1 MSTITYE
8 DGQVYVAVTKKCWR
22 YASEESYKILSG
34 PKTLVTSQRFADNEL
49 RTDEFYL
56 IPTTNNQY
64 TFRMQEAQQSSRD
77 SWVNGSW
84 VSVAGI
90 YGNIVFK
97 GFMVEKRDENFAI
110 SLYYPIMKTQEWK
123 TFASASSIALDWTG
137 LNFGDSNWATT
148 TMGSAPAM
156 SGTQYFRK
164 TFTGIANMAAYE
176 YRFNYRYGIIAYV
189 NGKEIFR
196 DHMPASAVT
205 PSSPSSGSSS
215 AYEYH
220 SIIRSAGEVIVG
232 TNVLAVELHFP
243 AAGENAVDFDAFV
256 AALASS
262 NPLTSTDHCFVYP
275 YTTTVTGMGDY
286 SSTAFDWEKGLPIN
300 SEESELPVTL
310 NYELSGPVALINGL
324 RIWPSGSPLNAPG
337 TFTLEGSTGTGVWTP
352 ILDMA
357 GVTYESSKYKI
368 ANSYFTQNAFT
379 SYRLKIS
386 TIAGDTWLRLLEAQ
400 PVVCN
405 TSPPTSMVFEPASY
419 THYAYY
425 QQVSIRPT
433 LRELSNCSIQ
443 PALPAGLTLD
453 STTCTVSG
461 KATVTLPNTTF
472 TMTSVMLGQNIP
484 GTFTLE
490 ISECSDSIVEF
501 LRTYKSNAVYETFSV
516 KDVAS
521 QQVVLSVTSGQT
533 FSQDW
538 SATLCL
544 TGSKYEIDMGFTNC
558 NYWSSG
564 SFLYVK
570 APFLHDEYETI
581 ARVRLDDKLGLS
593 TNLIINA
600 QWSVAPHATWQYK
613 MGEVPANWQT
623 ASGWESAS
631 MGNFPASSNQIQLYK
646 KAFTVASL
654 DDVAGFVISLRY
666 VYGCI
671 VYMNGVEVFRN
682 GVNGDLTASSIGL
695 NTYANLLYHQISL
708 PVKTLAIG
716 ETPAVTYLQQG
727 SNTIAVAIVAQIA
740 SQTTSVF
747 DCAVRVMGAA
757 YASRMFDT
765 TVSSTGING
774 SPNLIT
780 EHYYDSTMT
789 SSTCSSNY
797 WTVSF
802 NNDRREWISSMSI
815 YLHYTQGLQQPTQFV
830 LKARNTNLEAWTT
843 LKNVTG
849 MTWSLVGEKKKIWIE
864 NNKPYNQYRLEDI
877 ATGSETDCVWRIS
890 AIDIAMD
897 LIPATVPEL
906 TYSTPIVINKD
917 VEMGEVYP
925 NSEYYF
931 DFIVTPALPTG
942 IVIDPNTGKISG
954 TATAELPATTYSITA
969 KKVGGGYSTATITLS
984 VEICT
989 GAKGLITLVVR
1000 TDNRHHEGSY
1010 KLYQGKDTTGQ
1021 VIQSNNGFKVPS
1033 GLNYGDFCMPYGIY
1047 TVEVLDSQK
1056 YGWRGPVGWWL
1067 TVDQGAMIIDV
1078 GQMPKG
1084 VASVSTSFSSLIPF
1098 QINYSD
1104 WKLYNNE
1111 GGVGENW
1118 NAVRFDDG
1126 EWQMAKAAAMG
1137 NHMATTAYIRHVV
1150 QVPSLRD
1157 YHVLNVRVKYTG
1169 GLAVYFNGRLVARFN
1184 LEDEFDKSTEATTVH
1199 DASVFSKFH
1208 VILLTENAITGKNV
1222 MAFEVHRAAGQ
1233 SPIVFDATGVFAVN
1247 DCSVV
1252 VDTFSSIETS
1262 GVTGCT
1268 KEDLLDLN
1276 PTTYGYLANEVD
1288 SYLAWTV
1295 ENLEGSKFNSFAMHV
1310 GNTVLWNAFS
1320 VYARYEE
1327 DEEYTSVLAVNE
1339 RINLKRRRSA
1349 WAIPAGIA
1357 SYTQF
1362 RYAIDGIASEAQY
1375 IHAILFQFCKPSVSR
1390 SCPHIGNYPS
1400 VGEGQISPAKCAEG
1414 FRGYSYRICTNGR
1427 LGYVRNDKCEY
1438 KLPEKLAYENS
1449 NMKFVM
1455 NTEVSSGKPSY
1466 KNIITRFYM
1475 QDSTPLPEGLTLNE
1489 RTGEITG
1496 KPIAII
1502 DMKVFIVRAENPT
1515 GETYVTITISV
1526 RKGYCMPEGVFEKTD
1541 VGEVAVYE
1549 CVKRGRYVGTQK
1561 RMCVLGAK
1569 DGEWQKASGFCMPI
1583 LGVVLIVVWVINA
1596 IVGVAAIIIVVVV
1609 FLPMR
1614 ARLTKAVGGVNGKNM
1629 EMVKIVPANRN
1640 TTKAVTV

>member
-8 DGQVYVAVTKKCWR
+8 NGRVYVAVTKKCR
-22 YASEESYKILSG
+22 SYASEESYKILSG
-34 PKTLVTSQRFADNEL
+34 PQTLVTSQRFADNEL

-56 IPTTNNQY
+56 TPTTNKQY
-64 TFRMQEAQQSSRD
+64 TFRMQESQQSSRD
-77 SWVNGSW
+77 SWVNGAW

-97 GFMVEKRDENFAI
+97 GFMVERMEEDFTI

-123 TFASASSIALDWTG
+123 TFASASSIASDWTG
-137 LNFGDSNWATT
+137 LNFGDSNWATA
-148 TMGSAPAM
+148 TMGSAPYM
-156 SGTQYFRK
+156 TGTQYFRK
-164 TFTGIANMAAYE
+164 TFTGISNMAAYE
-176 YRFNYRYGIIAYV
+176 YRFNYRYGIIAYL
-189 NGKEIFR
+189 NGGEIYR
-196 DHMPASAVT
+196 DHMAAGAVT
-205 PSSPSSGSSS
+205 PSSPSSGSFD

-220 SIIRSAGEVIVG
+220 SIIRSAGEVTVG

-243 AAGENAVDFDAFV
+243 SPGRKIVGFDAFV

-286 SSTAFDWEKGLPIN
+286 SCRVFDWEK
-300 SEESELPVTL
+300 SSQKSSTESELPVTL
-310 NYELSGPVALINGL
+310 NYELLGPVALINGW

-337 TFTLEGSTGTGVWTP
+337 TFTLEGSTGTSVWTP

-357 GVTYESSKYKI
+357 GVTCESSKYKI

-379 SYRLKIS
+379 SYRMKIS
-386 TIAGDTWLRLLEAQ
+386 TIAGGTWLSLYEAQ
-400 PVVCN
+400 PLVCN
-405 TSPPTSMVFEPASY
+405 TSPPTSMTFEPASY

-453 STTCTVSG
+453 STTCMVSG
-461 KATVTLPNTTF
+461 KATVGLTSTTF
-472 TMTSVMLGQNIP
+472 TMTSVMLGQSIP

-490 ISECSDSIVEF
+490 IPDCNGSFVEF
-501 LRTYKSNAVYETFSV
+501 LRTYKGNAVYETFSV
-516 KDVAS
+516 KEVVL

-544 TGSKYEIDMGFTNC
+544 TGSKYEIDMGFTG
-558 NYWSSG
+558 YDWSSG

-570 APFLHDEYETI
+570 APFLGDEYETI
-581 ARVRLDDKLGLS
+581 ARMRLDDKLGLS
-593 TNLIINA
+593 TSLIINA
-600 QWSVAPHATWQYK
+600 QWSVAPHSTWQYK

-623 ASGWESAS
+623 ASGWATAS
-631 MGNFPASSNQIQLYK
+631 MGSFPASTNQIQLYK
-646 KAFTVASL
+646 KAFTVALL
-654 DDVAGFVISLRY
+654 DDVAGFTISLRFL
-666 VYGCI
+666 YGCI
-671 VYMNGVEVFRN
+671 VYVNNVEVFRN
-682 GVNGDLTASSIGL
+682 GVTGELTASSIGL

-708 PVKTLAIG
+708 PAKTMAIG
-716 ETPAVTYLQQG
+716 DQPAVNYLQQG
-727 SNTIAVAIVAQIA
+727 SNTIAVAIVAQTT
-740 SQTTSVF
+740 SQTASVF

-780 EHYYDSTMT
+780 EHYYDSSMT
-789 SSTCSSNY
+789 SSTCTSND

-802 NNDRREWISSMSI
+802 INDRREWISSMTI

-830 LKARNTNLEAWTT
+830 LKARNNNLEEWTT
-843 LKNVTG
+843 LKTVMG

-877 ATGSETDCVWRIS
+877 ATGIEADCTWRIS
-890 AIDIAMD
+890 AIDMAMD
-897 LIPATVPEL
+897 AIPAMVPEL
-906 TYSTPIVINKD
+906 TYSTPIVINKN

-925 NSEYYF
+925 NSEYYY
-931 DFIVTPALPTG
+931 DFAITPALPTG

-954 TATAELPATTYSITA
+954 TAHTAMPATTYSITA
-969 KKVGGGYSTATITLS
+969 KKVGGGSSTASITLS

-989 GAKGLITLVVR
+989 GTKGLITLVAR
-1000 TDNRHHEGSY
+1000 MDNWPHEGSY
-1010 KLYQGKDTTGQ
+1010 KLYQGRDTTGQ
-1021 VIQSNNGFKVPS
+1021 VIQSTNGFKVKS
-1033 GLNYGDFCMPYGIY
+1033 GLNYGDFCLPYGIY
-1047 TVEVLDSQK
+1047 TVEVLDSQRD
-1056 YGWRGPVGWWL
+1056 GWDVPAGWWL
-1067 TVDQGAMIIDV
+1067 TVDLGAMIIDV
-1078 GQMPKG
+1078 GQIPKI

-1118 NAVRFDDG
+1118 KVVGFDDG
-1126 EWQMAKAAAMG
+1126 EWQMVKAAAMG

-1184 LEDEFDKSTEATTVH
+1184 LEDAFDKSTEATTVH

-1208 VILLTENAITGKNV
+1208 VILSTENAITGKNV

-1233 SPIVFDATGVFAVN
+1233 SEIVFDATGVFAVN

-1262 GVTGCT
+1262 GVTNCE

-1276 PTTYGYLANEVD
+1276 PTTYGYLANEVG

-1295 ENLEGSKFNSFAMHV
+1295 ENLEGSKWNSFAMHV
-1310 GNTVLWNAFS
+1310 SNTAVRNAFS
-1320 VYARYEE
+1320 VYARYKD
-1327 DEEYTSVLAVNE
+1327 DEEYTTILKIYEHFIWE
-1339 RINLKRRRSA
+1339 RKRSA
-1349 WAIPAGIA
+1349 WDMPVGIA

-1362 RYAIDGIASEAQY
+1362 RYMIDGIASAAPSINAIVFQY
-1375 IHAILFQFCKPSVSR
+1375 CKPSGSGT
-1390 SCPHIGNYPS
+1390 CPGIGNYPS
-1400 VGEGQISPAKCAEG
+1400 VGEGQISPTKCAEG
-1414 FRGYSYRICTNGR
+1414 FRGYSYRKCTNGV
-1427 LGYVRNDKCEY
+1427 LGDVKNDKCEY
-1438 KLPEKLAYENS
+1438 NLPTRLGYENN
-1449 NMKFVM
+1449 NMEFVLS
-1455 NTEVSSGKPSY
+1455 TEVSSGKPSY
-1466 KNIITRFYM
+1466 KNIVTRFYM
-1475 QDSTPLPEGLTLNE
+1475 QDSTPLPEGLKIDAK
-1489 RTGEITG
+1489 TGEITG
-1496 KPIAII
+1496 IPVALM
-1502 DMKVFIVRAENPT
+1502 DTTLFTVRAENPA

-1526 RKGYCMPEGVFEKTD
+1526 RKGYCQPEGVFEKTD

-1561 RMCVLGAK
+1561 RVCVLGAK
-1569 DGEWQKASGFCMPI
+1569 DGEWQKASGFCMPV

-1596 IVGVAAIIIVVVV
+1596 IVGVVAIIIVVVV

>member
-8 DGQVYVAVTKKCWR
+8 NGRVYVAVTKKCR
-22 YASEESYKILSG
+22 SYASEESYKILSG
-34 PKTLVTSQRFADNEL
+34 PQTLVTSQRFADNEL

-56 IPTTNNQY
+56 TPTTNKQY
-64 TFRMQEAQQSSRD
+64 TFRMQDAHQSSGD
-77 SWVNGSW
+77 SWTSGSW

-97 GFMVEKRDENFAI
+97 GFMVEREEEDFTI
-110 SLYYPIMKTQEWK
+110 SLYYPIMKKQEWK
-123 TFASASSIALDWTG
+123 TFASTSSIPSDWTA
-137 LNFGDSNWATT
+137 LNSGDSSWASA
-148 TMGSAPAM
+148 TMGSAPYM
-156 SGTQYFRK
+156 TGTQYFRK
-164 TFTGIANMAAYE
+164 TFTGINNMAAYE
-176 YRFNYRYGIIAYV
+176 YRFKYRYGIIAYL
-189 NGKEIFR
+189 NGVEIYR
-196 DHMPASAVT
+196 DHMADGAVT
-205 PSSPSSGSSS
+205 PSSPSSGSFD

-220 SIIRSAGEVIVG
+220 SIIRSAGEVTVG

-243 AAGENAVDFDAFV
+243 SPGRKIVGFDAFV

-286 SSTAFDWEKGLPIN
+286 SCRVFDWEKSSLR
-300 SEESELPVTL
+300 SSKESELPVTL
-310 NYELSGPVALINGL
+310 NYELLGPLALINGW

-368 ANSYFTQNAFT
+368 ANSHFTQKAFT
-379 SYRLKIS
+379 SYRMKIS
-386 TIAGDTWLRLLEAQ
+386 TISGSTSLNLNEAQ

-405 TSPPTSMVFEPASY
+405 TPPPTSMTFDPASY

-425 QQVSIRPT
+425 QEVSIRPT

-453 STTCTVSG
+453 AATCTVSG

-484 GTFTLE
+484 GTFTLQ
-490 ISECSDSIVEF
+490 IPECSDSIVEF
-501 LRTYKSNAVYETFSV
+501 LRTYKGNAIYETFSV
-516 KDVAS
+516 KDIAS
-521 QQVVLSVTSGQT
+521 QQTVLSVTSGQT
-533 FSQDW
+533 FNQDW
-538 SATLCL
+538 STTLCL
-544 TGSKYEIDMGFTNC
+544 TGSKYEIDMGSTSYD
-558 NYWSSG
+558 YWSSG

-570 APFLHDEYETI
+570 APFLDDEYETI
-581 ARVRLDDKLGLS
+581 ARMRLDKKLGLS
-593 TNLIINA
+593 ADRIVNA

-623 ASGWESAS
+623 ASGWATAS
-631 MGNFPASSNQIQLYK
+631 MGSFPASTNQIQLYK

-654 DDVAGFVISLRY
+654 DDVAGFTISLRFL
-666 VYGCI
+666 YGCI
-671 VYMNGVEVFRN
+671 VYVNNVEVFRN
-682 GVNGDLTASSIGL
+682 GVSGDLTASSVGL

-708 PVKTLAIG
+708 PAKTMAIG
-716 ETPAVTYLQQG
+716 DQPAVNYLQQG
-727 SNTIAVAIVAQIA
+727 SNTIAVAIVAQTA
-740 SQTTSVF
+740 SQTTSMF
-747 DCAVRVMGAA
+747 DCAVRVIGAA
-757 YASRMFDT
+757 YASRMFDR

-774 SPNLIT
+774 SPDDMN
-780 EHYYDSTMT
+780 EHYYDSSMT
-789 SSTCSSNY
+789 SSTCTSND

-802 NNDRREWISSMSI
+802 NNDRREWLSSLTL
-815 YLHYTQGLQQPTQFV
+815 YLHYMQGVHQPTQFV
-830 LKARNTNLEAWTT
+830 VKARNNNLEEWAT
-843 LKNVTG
+843 LKTVTG
-849 MTWSLVGEKKKIWIE
+849 MTWSLVGEKKKIWLE
-864 NNKPYNQYRLEDI
+864 NNKPYNQYRLENI
-877 ATGSETDCVWRIS
+877 GTGSETDCTWKIS
-890 AIDIAMD
+890 AIDMAMD
-897 LIPATVPEL
+897 ALPATVPEL

-925 NSEYYF
+925 NSEYYY
-931 DFIVTPALPTG
+931 DFTITTVLPSG
-942 IVIDPNTGKISG
+942 ITLDTVTGKISG
-954 TATAELPATTYSITA
+954 TANAEMPATTYSITA
-969 KKVGGGYSTATITLS
+969 KKVGGGTSTATIMLS

-989 GAKGLITLVVR
+989 GTKGLITLVAR
-1000 TDNRHHEGSY
+1000 TDDWPHEGSY
-1010 KLYQGKDTTGQ
+1010 KLYQGRGTSGEVVQ
-1021 VIQSNNGFKVPS
+1021 FNNGFSVKS
-1033 GLNYGDFCMPYGIY
+1033 GLNYGDFCVANGIY
-1047 TVEVLDSQK
+1047 TVEVADSLK
-1056 YGWRGPVGWWL
+1056 DGWDVPAGWWL
-1067 TVDQGAMIIDV
+1067 TVDQGEMIIDV

-1084 VASVSTSFSSLIPF
+1084 VTSVSTSFSSLIPF

-1118 NAVRFDDG
+1118 KAVGFDDAV
-1126 EWQMAKAAAMG
+1126 WQTVKAAAMG
-1137 NHMATTAYIRHVV
+1137 NHMATTAYIRHEV

-1157 YHVLNVRVKYTG
+1157 YHVLNVRVKYVG

-1208 VILLTENAITGKNV
+1208 VILSTVDAVTRKNV
-1222 MAFEVHRAAGQ
+1222 IAFEVHRAPGQ
-1233 SPIVFDATGVFAVN
+1233 SEIVFDATGVFGVN
-1247 DCSVV
+1247 DCSPV

-1276 PTTYGYLANEVD
+1276 PATYGYLANEVG

-1295 ENLEGSKFNSFAMHV
+1295 ENLEGSKWNSFAMHV
-1310 GNTVLWNAFS
+1310 SITAVRNGFS

-1327 DEEYTSVLAVNE
+1327 DEEYTRVLALNGQFTME
-1339 RINLKRRRSA
+1339 RMRNS
-1349 WAIPAGIA
+1349 WAMPVGIA
-1357 SYTQF
+1357 GYTQF
-1362 RYAIDGIASEAQY
+1362 RYTIDGIASGALG
-1375 IHAILFQFCKPSVSR
+1375 ISSILFQFCKPSGSR
-1390 SCPHIGNYPS
+1390 SCPGIGNYPS
-1400 VGEGQISPAKCAEG
+1400 VGEGQISPTKCAEG
-1414 FRGYSYRICTNGR
+1414 FRGYSYRKCTNGV
-1427 LGYVRNDKCEY
+1427 LGDVKNDKCEY
-1438 KLPEKLAYENS
+1438 KLPEKLAYENN
-1449 NMKFVM
+1449 NMEFVLS
-1455 NTEVSSGKPSY
+1455 TEVSSGKPSY
-1466 KNIITRFYM
+1466 KNIVTRFYM
-1475 QDSTPLPEGLTLNE
+1475 QDSTPLPEGLKIDAK
-1489 RTGEITG
+1489 TGEITG
-1496 KPIAII
+1496 IPVALM
-1502 DMKVFIVRAENPT
+1502 DTTLFTVRAENPA

-1526 RKGYCMPEGVFEKTD
+1526 RKGYCQPEGVFEKTD

-1561 RMCVLGAK
+1561 RVCVLGAK
-1569 DGEWQKASGFCMPI
+1569 DGEWQKASGFCMPV

-1596 IVGVAAIIIVVVV
+1596 IVGVVAIIIVVAV

>member
-1 MSTITYE
+1 MSTVTYE
-8 DGQVYVAVTKKCWR
+8 NGRVYVAVTKKCR
-22 YASEESYKILSG
+22 SYASEESYKILSG
-34 PKTLVTSQRFADNEL
+34 PQTLVTSQRFADNEL

-56 IPTTNNQY
+56 TPTTNKQY
-64 TFRMQEAQQSSRD
+64 IFRMQDAHQSSGD
-77 SWVNGSW
+77 SWTSGSW

-97 GFMVEKRDENFAI
+97 GFMVEREEEDFTI
-110 SLYYPIMKTQEWK
+110 SLYYPIMKKQEWK
-123 TFASASSIALDWTG
+123 TFASTSSIPSDWTA
-137 LNFGDSNWATT
+137 LNFGDSSWASA
-148 TMGSAPAM
+148 TMGSAPYM
-156 SGTQYFRK
+156 TGTQYFRK
-164 TFTGIANMAAYE
+164 TFMGIADMAAYE
-176 YRFNYRYGIIAYV
+176 YRFKYRDGIVAYV
-189 NGKEIFR
+189 NGVEIYR
-196 DHMPASAVT
+196 HNMPAGAVT
-205 PSSPSSGSSS
+205 PSTPSSGSSS
-215 AYEYH
+215 AYAYD
-220 SIIRSAGEVIVG
+220 SIIRSAREVTVG
-232 TNVLAVELHFP
+232 INVLAVELHFSSP
-243 AAGENAVDFDAFV
+243 GSRVVGFDAFV

-286 SSTAFDWEKGLPIN
+286 SCRVFDWEKSSLR
-300 SEESELPVTL
+300 SSKESELPVTL
-310 NYELSGPVALINGL
+310 NYELLGPLALINGW

-368 ANSYFTQNAFT
+368 ANSHFTQNVFT
-379 SYRLKIS
+379 SYRMKIS
-386 TIAGDTWLRLLEAQ
+386 TIAGDTWLRLFEAQ

-405 TSPPTSMVFEPASY
+405 TSPPTSMTFEPASY

-443 PALPAGLTLD
+443 PTLPAGLTLD

-461 KATVTLPNTTF
+461 KATVGLTSTTF
-472 TMTSVMLGQNIP
+472 TMTSVMLGQSIP

-490 ISECSDSIVEF
+490 IPDCSGSFVEF
-501 LRTYKSNAVYETFSV
+501 LRTYKGNAVYETFRV
-516 KDVAS
+516 KEVVS

-544 TGSKYEIDMGFTNC
+544 TGSKYEIDMGFTG
-558 NYWSSG
+558 YDWSSG

-570 APFLHDEYETI
+570 APFLGDEYETI
-581 ARVRLDDKLGLS
+581 ARMRLDDKLGLS
-593 TNLIINA
+593 ADRIINA
-600 QWSVAPHATWQYK
+600 QWAVAPHATWEYK

-654 DDVAGFVISLRY
+654 DDVAGFTISLRY
-666 VYGCI
+666 LYGCV
-671 VYMNGVEVFRN
+671 VYVNGVEVFRN
-682 GVNGDLTASSIGL
+682 GVTGELTTSSIGL

-708 PVKTLAIG
+708 PVKTLTIG

-740 SQTTSVF
+740 SQTASVF

-780 EHYYDSTMT
+780 EHYYGSSMT
-789 SSTCSSNY
+789 SSTCTSND

-802 NNDRREWISSMSI
+802 NNDRREWISSMTIS
-815 YLHYTQGLQQPTQFV
+815 LHYTQGLQQPTQFV
-830 LKARNTNLEAWTT
+830 LRARNTNLEEWTT
-843 LKNVTG
+843 LKNVTD
-849 MTWSLVGEKKKIWIE
+849 MTWSLVGEKKKIWLE
-864 NNKPYNQYRLEDI
+864 NNKPYNQYRLENI
-877 ATGSETDCVWRIS
+877 ATGNEADCAWKMS
-890 AIDIAMD
+890 AIDCAMD
-897 LIPATVPEL
+897 AIPAAVPEL
-906 TYSTPIVINKD
+906 SYSTPIVLNKD

-925 NSEYYF
+925 NSEYYY
-931 DFIVTPALPTG
+931 DFTITPELPTG

-954 TATAELPATTYSITA
+954 TANAEIPATTYSITA
-969 KKVGGGYSTATITLS
+969 KKVGGGSSTASITLS

-989 GAKGLITLVVR
+989 GTKGLITLVAR
-1000 TDNRHHEGSY
+1000 MDNWPHEGSY
-1010 KLYQGKDTTGQ
+1010 KLYQGRDTTGQ
-1021 VIQSNNGFKVPS
+1021 VIQSNNGFKVAN
-1033 GLNYGDFCMPYGIY
+1033 GLNYGDFCLPYDIY
-1047 TVEVLDSQK
+1047 TLEVLKSAW
-1056 YGWRGPVGWWL
+1056 YGWNVPAGWYL
-1067 TVDQGAMIIDV
+1067 TVDLGEMIIDV
-1078 GQMPKG
+1078 GQMPISSD
-1084 VASVSTSFSSLIPF
+1084 SVSTSFSSLIPF

-1104 WKLYNNE
+1104 WKLHNE

-1118 NAVRFDDG
+1118 KAVGFDDAA
-1126 EWQMAKAAAMG
+1126 WQTVKAAAMG
-1137 NHMATTAYIRHVV
+1137 NHMATTAYIRHMV

-1169 GLAVYFNGRLVARFN
+1169 GVAVYFNGQLVARFN
-1184 LEDEFDKSTEATTVH
+1184 LEDSFDASTEATTVH

-1208 VILLTENAITGKNV
+1208 VILSTVDAVTGKNV
-1222 MAFEVHRAAGQ
+1222 IAFEVHRAAGQ
-1233 SPIVFDATGVFAVN
+1233 SEIVFDATGVFAVN

-1262 GVTGCT
+1262 GVTGCE

-1276 PTTYGYLANEVD
+1276 PTTYGYLANEVG
-1288 SYLAWTV
+1288 SYLVWTV
-1295 ENLEGSKFNSFAMHV
+1295 ENLEGSKWNRFAMHV
-1310 GNTVLWNAFS
+1310 SNTAARNAFS
-1320 VYARYEE
+1320 VYARYKD
-1327 DEEYTSVLAVNE
+1327 DEEYTTILKIYEHFIWE
-1339 RINLKRRRSA
+1339 RKRSA
-1349 WAIPAGIA
+1349 WDMPVGIA
-1357 SYTQF
+1357 GYTQF
-1362 RYAIDGIASEAQY
+1362 RYMIDGIALDTLG
-1375 IHAILFQFCKPSVSR
+1375 INAILFQYCKPSGSGT
-1390 SCPHIGNYPS
+1390 CPGIGNYPS
-1400 VGEGQISPAKCAEG
+1400 VGEGQISPAKCADG
-1414 FRGYSYRICTNGR
+1414 FRGYSYRECTNGR
-1427 LGYVRNDKCEY
+1427 LGDVKNDMCEY
-1438 KLPEKLAYENS
+1438 KLPARLGYENN
-1449 NMKFVM
+1449 NMEFVL
-1455 NTEVSSGKPSY
+1455 NTEVSSGRASY
-1466 KNIITRFYM
+1466 RNIVTRFFM

-1489 RTGEITG
+1489 QTGEITG
-1496 KPIAII
+1496 KPIAIM
-1502 DMKVFIVRAENPT
+1502 DTTAFTVRAENPA
-1515 GETYVTITISV
+1515 GETYVAITISV
-1526 RKGYCMPEGVFEKTD
+1526 RKGYCQPEGVFEKTD

-1561 RMCVLGAK
+1561 RVCVLGAK
-1569 DGEWQKASGFCMPI
+1569 DGEWQKASGFCMPV

-1596 IVGVAAIIIVVVV
+1596 IVGVVAIIIVVVV
-1609 FLPMR
+1609 ILPMR
-1614 ARLTKAVGGVNGKNM
+1614 ARLTKAVGGVNGKNT